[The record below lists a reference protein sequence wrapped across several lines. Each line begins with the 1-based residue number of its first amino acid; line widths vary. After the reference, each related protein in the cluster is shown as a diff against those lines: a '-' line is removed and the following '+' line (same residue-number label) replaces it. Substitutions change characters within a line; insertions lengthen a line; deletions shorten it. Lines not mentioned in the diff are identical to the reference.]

1 MFNAEKINNASL
13 EEFIECYGVV
23 KGLTEDHS
31 HLLDLIN
38 ATNNKLKEI
47 PKAFR
52 PKQLALPKE
61 EKVKALRLNPAQR
74 KYHAFNMVEML
85 VRLNPAL
92 KKKGAKFKFVDLYTV
107 FRDYVDFYSV
117 KRGKN
122 WRATKTAFAQG
133 IAMLTDE
140 KLLERTVPTNKD
152 GLLLYGQSRYSIL
165 PEFNKTKFEQIPQT
179 VLKET
184 VEDNEEFIKQKE
196 GK

>member
-1 MFNAEKINNASL
+1 MLDVEKINNASL
-13 EEFIECYGVV
+13 EKFIEFYGIV

-31 HLLDLIN
+31 HLPDLVD

-52 PKQLALPKE
+52 PKSLVLPKK
-61 EKVKALRLNPAQR
+61 EKVKTLRLNPAQR

-92 KKKGAKFKFVDLYTV
+92 KKKGAKFRFVDLYTL
-107 FRDYVDFYSV
+107 FLDYVDFYSV
-117 KRGKN
+117 KRDKE
-122 WRATKTAFAQG
+122 WKPSKEAIAKG
-133 IAMLTDE
+133 IKILM
-140 KLLERTVPTNKD
+140 KHNLLERNFPCNPQGEPIYSQT
-152 GLLLYGQSRYSIL
+152 YYSIL
-165 PEFNKTKFEQIPQT
+165 PKFNKTKFEQIPQT

>member
-31 HLLDLIN
+31 HLLDLIS

-92 KKKGAKFKFVDLYTV
+92 KKKGAKFKPVDLYTL
-107 FRDYVDFYSV
+107 FLDYVNFYSV
-117 KRGKN
+117 KCGKA
-122 WRATKTAFAQG
+122 WRPTKTSFAKG
-133 IAMLTDE
+133 VTMLADE
-140 KLLERTVPTNKD
+140 KLLERTIPTDKKGN
-152 GLLLYGQSRYSIL
+152 LIYSQTHYSIL